1 MELNFPFPSFPL
13 NDRSFSSLM
22 NQQIDSVGSSAGGM
36 VMGMRYIVLPL
47 IIASLLLTILK
58 SERILGSQPLVRS
71 KGIKGA
77 VVVGGEFFIS
87 PEDLN
92 KALRRWAAELP
103 REIYVDLLNEAVAQV
118 SGIIE
123 QHENACD
130 KVLIDLHEVGRET
143 LGQEFSRMKRAPE
156 YRHLWIKVTDA
167 LKNAKKK

>member
-71 KGIKGA
+71 KGIQGA

-87 PEDLN
+87 SEDLN

-123 QHENACD
+123 QHENARD
-130 KVLIDLHEVGRET
+130 KVLIDLHEVG
-143 LGQEFSRMKRAPE
+143 
-156 YRHLWIKVTDA
+156 
-167 LKNAKKK
+167 